1 MAKTKRTYIVN
12 VTDKGKIESFT
23 LRDWCAKIG
32 LNYNTALARI
42 WRTNPTVHDG
52 IIHFDANDPIV
63 RHGYGHG
70 GRPADGV
77 TPEKRKEK
85 NQITAKRHR
94 APKGLQPSVL
104 KKVV

>member
-42 WRTNPTVHDG
+42 WRTNPT
-52 IIHFDANDPIV
+52 
-63 RHGYGHG
+63 
-70 GRPADGV
+70 
-77 TPEKRKEK
+77 
-85 NQITAKRHR
+85 TA
-94 APKGLQPSVL
+94 
-104 KKVV
+104 